1 MGNMAELRPGI
12 IDCGTEI
19 TLRSSPS
26 PTSVGFKCLQ
36 GDIKITVSE
45 VIQYSTSLLSVTGA
59 LVPLQQ
65 GESKRSGCREVAPQ
79 PTPTKR

>member
-1 MGNMAELRPGI
+1 MQEQPCPPQHTLRVLRNPATRRKSVLMGNMAELRPGI

-36 GDIKITVSE
+36 GDIKITVFE
-45 VIQYSTSLLSVTGA
+45 VI
-59 LVPLQQ
+59 
-65 GESKRSGCREVAPQ
+65 
-79 PTPTKR
+79 